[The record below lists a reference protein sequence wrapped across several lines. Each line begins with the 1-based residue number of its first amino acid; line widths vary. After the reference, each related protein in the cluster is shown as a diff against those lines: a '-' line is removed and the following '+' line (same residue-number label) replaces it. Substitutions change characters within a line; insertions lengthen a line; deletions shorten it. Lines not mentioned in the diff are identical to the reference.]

1 MSDRL
6 EPLLELLARGRAVS
20 LRARGASMRPFVRD
34 GDVVLLSPP
43 GDPLRLAAGEL
54 LLALRGGALR
64 LHRAVRV
71 DRSAGRVELRGDAL
85 RESDGWF
92 QARELVARVR
102 ALTRGGRAVPGVLW
116 RGPLP
121 LLAAPALRAGRAALA
136 FAAAS
141 GPPLT
146 RPAGRIEDPR
156 RPAAPP
162 PRAERPPPWPPDR

>member
-1 MSDRL
+1 MKGQL
-6 EPLLELLARGRAVS
+6 EPLLELLARGRSVS

-43 GDPLRLAAGEL
+43 GDLTRLPAGEL

-71 DRSAGRVELRGDAL
+71 DRVALRVELRGDAL

-92 QARELVARVR
+92 EARELVAHVR
-102 ALTRGGRAVPGVLW
+102 ALTRGGRAVPALLW
-116 RGPLP
+116 RGALP

-136 FAAAS
+136 IS
-141 GPPLT
+141 LPPF
-146 RPAGRIEDPR
+146 
-156 RPAAPP
+156 PP
-162 PRAERPPPWPPDR
+162 NR